1 MIRVLIA
8 DDHSIF
14 RIGLKRTLEG
24 APDMEVAA
32 EAATGEETLVKAR
45 QSNPNVVL
53 LDVSM
58 PGRGGVETAQ
68 ELKRANPR
76 VRVLM
81 LTMHPED
88 QYAVLC
94 LKLGA
99 DGYITKDVPP
109 EVLLEAVRKVAS
121 GGKYVS
127 SNLAERLAT
136 DLSSAGELWIT
147 HFGVMPVAAKLG
159 LAIVQRTGTGRT
171 RPGESVGRV
180 GRERWWDDRASLP
193 HPRRRR
199 RDPEHLR
206 LADLCAGPLR

>member
-8 DDHSIF
+8 DDHSIW
-14 RIGLKRTLEG
+14 RIGLKRTLES
-24 APDMEVAA
+24 APDMVVAA

-58 PGRGGVETAQ
+58 PGRGGVESAQ
-68 ELKRANPR
+68 ELKRVNPR

-109 EVLLEAVRKVAS
+109 EVLIEAVRKVAS
-121 GGKYVS
+121 GRKYVS

-136 DLSSAGELWIT
+136 DLSGSGDRPAHELLSSRE
-147 HFGVMPVAAKLG
+147 FEVMRKIAA
-159 LAIVQRTGTGRT
+159 GRT
-171 RPGESVGRV
+171 TGEIAAELHLSVKTVSTYRSRV
-180 GRERWWDDRASLP
+180 LQKMNLKTNADIMHYAFRAGLES
-193 HPRRRR
+193 
-199 RDPEHLR
+199 
-206 LADLCAGPLR
+206 

>member
-14 RIGLKRTLEG
+14 RIGLKRTLES
-24 APDMEVAA
+24 APDMEVAG

-45 QSNPNVVL
+45 QSSPNVVL

-109 EVLLEAVRKVAS
+109 EVLLEAVRKVAA
-121 GGKYVS
+121 GRKYVS
-127 SNLAERLAT
+127 SNLAERLAA
-136 DLSSAGELWIT
+136 DLSGAGDRPAHELLSSRE
-147 HFGVMPVAAKLG
+147 FEVMRKIAA
-159 LAIVQRTGTGRT
+159 GRT
-171 RPGESVGRV
+171 ASEIAAELHLSVKTVSTYRSRVLQKMNLKTNADIMHYAFRAGLES
-180 GRERWWDDRASLP
+180 
-193 HPRRRR
+193 
-199 RDPEHLR
+199 
-206 LADLCAGPLR
+206 

>member
-8 DDHSIF
+8 DDHTIF
-14 RIGLKRTLEG
+14 RIGLKRTLES
-24 APDMEVAA
+24 APDMVVAA

-68 ELKRANPR
+68 ELKRVNPR

-121 GGKYVS
+121 GRKYVS
-127 SNLAERLAT
+127 TNLAERLAT
-136 DLSSAGELWIT
+136 DLSGAGDRPAHELLSSRE
-147 HFGVMPVAAKLG
+147 FEVMRKIAA
-159 LAIVQRTGTGRT
+159 GRT
-171 RPGESVGRV
+171 TGEIAAELHLSVKTVSTYRSRV
-180 GRERWWDDRASLP
+180 LQKMNLKTNADIMHYAFRAGLES
-193 HPRRRR
+193 
-199 RDPEHLR
+199 
-206 LADLCAGPLR
+206 

>member
-14 RIGLKRTLEG
+14 RIGLKRTLES
-24 APDMEVAA
+24 APDMVVAA

-45 QSNPNVVL
+45 ESNPNVVL

-68 ELKRANPR
+68 ELKRVNPR

-99 DGYITKDVPP
+99 DGYVTKDVPP

-121 GGKYVS
+121 GRKYVS
-127 SNLAERLAT
+127 SNLAERLAS
-136 DLSSAGELWIT
+136 DLSGAGDRPAHELLSSRE
-147 HFGVMPVAAKLG
+147 FEVMRKIAA
-159 LAIVQRTGTGRT
+159 GRT
-171 RPGESVGRV
+171 TGEIAAELHLSVKTVSTYRSRV
-180 GRERWWDDRASLP
+180 LQKMNLRTNADIMHYAFRAGLES
-193 HPRRRR
+193 
-199 RDPEHLR
+199 
-206 LADLCAGPLR
+206 

>member
-14 RIGLKRTLEG
+14 RIGLRRTLES
-24 APDMEVAA
+24 APDMVVAA

-68 ELKRANPR
+68 ELKRVNPR

-121 GGKYVS
+121 GRKYVS

-136 DLSSAGELWIT
+136 DLS
-147 HFGVMPVAAKLG
+147 
-159 LAIVQRTGTGRT
+159 GTGDRPAHELLSSREFEVMRKIAAGRT
-171 RPGESVGRV
+171 TGEIAAELHLSVKTVSTYRSRV
-180 GRERWWDDRASLP
+180 LQKMNLKTNADIMHSAFRAGLES
-193 HPRRRR
+193 
-199 RDPEHLR
+199 
-206 LADLCAGPLR
+206 

>member
-1 MIRVLIA
+1 MIRILVA
-8 DDHSIF
+8 DDHAIF
-14 RIGLKRTLEG
+14 REGLKKVLEAG
-24 APDMEVAA
+24 DCLTVVG
-32 EAATGEETLVKAR
+32 EAATGEEVWLRAKE
-45 QSNPNVVL
+45 SHPDVVL

-68 ELKRANPR
+68 ELKRVNPR

-99 DGYITKDVPP
+99 DGYVTKDVPP

-121 GGKYVS
+121 GRKYVS

-136 DLSSAGELWIT
+136 DLSSAGDRPAHELLSSRE
-147 HFGVMPVAAKLG
+147 FEVMRKIAA
-159 LAIVQRTGTGRT
+159 GRT
-171 RPGESVGRV
+171 TGEIAAELHLSVKTVSTYRSRV
-180 GRERWWDDRASLP
+180 LQKMNLKTNADIMHYAFRAGLES
-193 HPRRRR
+193 
-199 RDPEHLR
+199 
-206 LADLCAGPLR
+206 

>member
-14 RIGLKRTLEG
+14 RIGLKRTLES
-24 APDMEVAA
+24 APDMVVAA

-68 ELKRANPR
+68 ELKRVNPR

-99 DGYITKDVPP
+99 DGYVTKDVPP

-121 GGKYVS
+121 GRKYVS

-136 DLSSAGELWIT
+136 DLSGSGDRPAHELLSSRE
-147 HFGVMPVAAKLG
+147 FEVMRKIAA
-159 LAIVQRTGTGRT
+159 GRT
-171 RPGESVGRV
+171 TGEIAAELHLSVKTVSTYRSRV
-180 GRERWWDDRASLP
+180 LQKMNLRTNADIMHYAFRAGLES
-193 HPRRRR
+193 
-199 RDPEHLR
+199 
-206 LADLCAGPLR
+206 

>member
-14 RIGLKRTLEG
+14 RIGLKRALES
-24 APDMEVAA
+24 APDMVVAA

-45 QSNPNVVL
+45 ESNPNVVL

-68 ELKRANPR
+68 ELKRVNPR

-81 LTMHPED
+81 LTVHPED

-109 EVLLEAVRKVAS
+109 DVLIEAVRKVAS
-121 GGKYVS
+121 GHKYVS

-136 DLSSAGELWIT
+136 DLSGSGDRPAHEFLSSRE
-147 HFGVMPVAAKLG
+147 FEVMRKIAA
-159 LAIVQRTGTGRT
+159 GRT
-171 RPGESVGRV
+171 TGEIAAELHLSVKTVSTYRSRV
-180 GRERWWDDRASLP
+180 LQKMNLRTNADIMHYAFRAGLES
-193 HPRRRR
+193 
-199 RDPEHLR
+199 
-206 LADLCAGPLR
+206 

>member
-14 RIGLKRTLEG
+14 RIGLKRTLES
-24 APDMEVAA
+24 APDMVVAG

-68 ELKRANPR
+68 ELKRVNPR

-121 GGKYVS
+121 GRKYVS

-136 DLSSAGELWIT
+136 DLSGSGDRPAHELLSSRE
-147 HFGVMPVAAKLG
+147 FEVMRKIAA
-159 LAIVQRTGTGRT
+159 GRT
-171 RPGESVGRV
+171 TGEIAAELHLSVKTVSTYRSRV
-180 GRERWWDDRASLP
+180 LQKMNLKTNADIMHYAFRAGLES
-193 HPRRRR
+193 
-199 RDPEHLR
+199 
-206 LADLCAGPLR
+206 

>member
-14 RIGLKRTLEG
+14 RLGIKRALG
-24 APDMEVAA
+24 ASPDVEVVA

-45 QSNPNVVL
+45 ECQPQVVL

-58 PGRGGVETAQ
+58 PGRGGLETAQ
-68 ELKRANPR
+68 ELKRANAR
-76 VRVLM
+76 VKVLM

-94 LKLGA
+94 LRMGA
-99 DGYITKDVPP
+99 DGYVTKDVPP
-109 EVLLEAVRKVAS
+109 EVLLQAVRKVAS

-136 DLSSAGELWIT
+136 DLSTGGEQPAHEMLSSREFEVMRKIAAGRTAGEI
-147 HFGVMPVAAKLG
+147 AAELHLSVKTVSTYRSRVLQKMNLKTNADIMQYAFRAG
-159 LAIVQRTGTGRT
+159 LQ
-171 RPGESVGRV
+171 S
-180 GRERWWDDRASLP
+180 
-193 HPRRRR
+193 
-199 RDPEHLR
+199 
-206 LADLCAGPLR
+206 

>member
-14 RIGLKRTLEG
+14 RIGLRRTLES
-24 APDMEVAA
+24 AADMVVAA

-68 ELKRANPR
+68 ELKRVNPR

-99 DGYITKDVPP
+99 DGYVTKDVPP

-121 GGKYVS
+121 GRKYVS

-136 DLSSAGELWIT
+136 DLSGSGDRPAHELLSSRE
-147 HFGVMPVAAKLG
+147 FEVMRKIAA
-159 LAIVQRTGTGRT
+159 GRT
-171 RPGESVGRV
+171 TGEIAAELHLSVKTVSTYRSRV
-180 GRERWWDDRASLP
+180 LQKMNLRTNADIMHYAFRAGLES
-193 HPRRRR
+193 
-199 RDPEHLR
+199 
-206 LADLCAGPLR
+206 

>member
-14 RIGLKRTLEG
+14 RIGLKRTLES
-24 APDMEVAA
+24 APDMVVAG

-68 ELKRANPR
+68 ELKRVNPR

-109 EVLLEAVRKVAS
+109 EVLIEAVRKVAS
-121 GGKYVS
+121 GRKYVS

-136 DLSSAGELWIT
+136 DLSGSGDRPAHELLSSRE
-147 HFGVMPVAAKLG
+147 FEVMRKIAA
-159 LAIVQRTGTGRT
+159 GRT
-171 RPGESVGRV
+171 TGEIAAELHLSVKTVSTYRSRV
-180 GRERWWDDRASLP
+180 LQKMNLKTNADIMHYAFRAGLES
-193 HPRRRR
+193 
-199 RDPEHLR
+199 
-206 LADLCAGPLR
+206 

>member
-24 APDMEVAA
+24 ASDMEVAA

-109 EVLLEAVRKVAS
+109 EVLLDAVRKVAS
-121 GGKYVS
+121 GRKYVS

-136 DLSSAGELWIT
+136 DLSGAGDRPAHELLSSRE
-147 HFGVMPVAAKLG
+147 FEVMRKIAA
-159 LAIVQRTGTGRT
+159 GRT
-171 RPGESVGRV
+171 ASEIAAELHLSVKTVSTYRSRVLQKMNLKTNADIMHYAFRAGLES
-180 GRERWWDDRASLP
+180 
-193 HPRRRR
+193 
-199 RDPEHLR
+199 
-206 LADLCAGPLR
+206 

>member
-24 APDMEVAA
+24 APDMQVAA

-45 QSNPNVVL
+45 QSKPDVVL

-68 ELKRANPR
+68 ELKRSNPR
-76 VRVLM
+76 MRVLM
-81 LTMHPED
+81 LTVHPED

-109 EVLLEAVRKVAS
+109 DVLLEAVRKVAA
-121 GGKYVS
+121 GRKYVS
-127 SNLAERLAT
+127 TNLAERLAT
-136 DLSSAGELWIT
+136 DLSSPGDRPPHELLSSRE
-147 HFGVMPVAAKLG
+147 FEVMRKIAA
-159 LAIVQRTGTGRT
+159 GRT
-171 RPGESVGRV
+171 TGEIAAELHLSVKTVSTYRSRV
-180 GRERWWDDRASLP
+180 LQKMNLKTNADIMHYAFRAGLES
-193 HPRRRR
+193 
-199 RDPEHLR
+199 
-206 LADLCAGPLR
+206 

>member
-14 RIGLKRTLEG
+14 RIGLKRTLES
-24 APDMEVAA
+24 APDMVVAA

-68 ELKRANPR
+68 ELKRVNPR

-109 EVLLEAVRKVAS
+109 EVLLEAVRKVAA
-121 GGKYVS
+121 GRKYVS
-127 SNLAERLAT
+127 ANLAERLAT
-136 DLSSAGELWIT
+136 DLSGAGDRPAHELLSSRE
-147 HFGVMPVAAKLG
+147 FEVMRKIAA
-159 LAIVQRTGTGRT
+159 GRT
-171 RPGESVGRV
+171 TGEIAEELHLSVKTVSTYRARV
-180 GRERWWDDRASLP
+180 LQKMNLKNNADIMHYAFRAGLQS
-193 HPRRRR
+193 
-199 RDPEHLR
+199 
-206 LADLCAGPLR
+206 

>member
-14 RIGLKRTLEG
+14 RIGLKRTLES
-24 APDMEVAA
+24 APDMVLAG

-68 ELKRANPR
+68 ELKRVNPR

-121 GGKYVS
+121 GRKYVS

-136 DLSSAGELWIT
+136 DLSGSGDRPAHELLSSRE
-147 HFGVMPVAAKLG
+147 FEVMRKIAA
-159 LAIVQRTGTGRT
+159 GRT
-171 RPGESVGRV
+171 TGEIAAELHLSVKTVSTYRSRV
-180 GRERWWDDRASLP
+180 LQKMNLKTNADIMHYAFRAGLES
-193 HPRRRR
+193 
-199 RDPEHLR
+199 
-206 LADLCAGPLR
+206 

>member
-8 DDHSIF
+8 DDHAIF
-14 RIGLKRTLEG
+14 RIGLKRTLEA
-24 APDMEVAA
+24 APDMTVAG

-45 QSNPNVVL
+45 QAHPNVVL

-58 PGRGGVETAQ
+58 PGRGGIETAQ
-68 ELKRANPR
+68 ELKRNDPR

-109 EVLLEAVRKVAS
+109 EVLLEAVRKVAA
-121 GGKYVS
+121 GRKYVS
-127 SNLAERLAT
+127 ANLAERLAT
-136 DLSSAGELWIT
+136 DLSGAGDRPAHELLSSRE
-147 HFGVMPVAAKLG
+147 FEVMRKIAA
-159 LAIVQRTGTGRT
+159 GRT
-171 RPGESVGRV
+171 TGEIAAELHLSVKTVSTYRSRV
-180 GRERWWDDRASLP
+180 LQKMNLKTNADIMHYAFRAGLES
-193 HPRRRR
+193 
-199 RDPEHLR
+199 
-206 LADLCAGPLR
+206 

>member
-14 RIGLKRTLEG
+14 RIGLKRTLES
-24 APDMEVAA
+24 APDMVVAA

-68 ELKRANPR
+68 ELKRVNPR

-121 GGKYVS
+121 GRKYVS

-136 DLSSAGELWIT
+136 DLS
-147 HFGVMPVAAKLG
+147 
-159 LAIVQRTGTGRT
+159 GTGDRPAHELLSSREFEVMRKIAAGRT
-171 RPGESVGRV
+171 TGEIAAELHLSVKTVSTYRSRV
-180 GRERWWDDRASLP
+180 LQKMNLKTNADIMHYAFRAGLES
-193 HPRRRR
+193 
-199 RDPEHLR
+199 
-206 LADLCAGPLR
+206 

>member
-14 RIGLKRTLEG
+14 RIGLKRALEG
-24 APDMEVAA
+24 APDMVVAA

-45 QSNPNVVL
+45 QSHPDVVL

-81 LTMHPED
+81 LTVHPED

-109 EVLLEAVRKVAS
+109 DTLLEAVRKVAA
-121 GGKYVS
+121 GRKYVS
-127 SNLAERLAT
+127 SNLAERLAS
-136 DLSSAGELWIT
+136 DLSTAADRPAHELLSSRE
-147 HFGVMPVAAKLG
+147 FEVMRKIAA
-159 LAIVQRTGTGRT
+159 GRT
-171 RPGESVGRV
+171 TGEIAAELHLSVKTVSTYRSRV
-180 GRERWWDDRASLP
+180 LQKMNLRTNADIMHYAFRAGLES
-193 HPRRRR
+193 
-199 RDPEHLR
+199 
-206 LADLCAGPLR
+206 

>member
-121 GGKYVS
+121 GRKYVS

-136 DLSSAGELWIT
+136 DLSGAGDRPAHELLSSRE
-147 HFGVMPVAAKLG
+147 FEVMRKIAA
-159 LAIVQRTGTGRT
+159 GRT
-171 RPGESVGRV
+171 ASEIAAELHLSVKTVSTYRSRVLQKMNLKTNADIMHYAFRAGLES
-180 GRERWWDDRASLP
+180 
-193 HPRRRR
+193 
-199 RDPEHLR
+199 
-206 LADLCAGPLR
+206 

>member
-14 RIGLKRTLEG
+14 RIGLKRTLES
-24 APDMEVAA
+24 APDMVVAG

-45 QSNPNVVL
+45 ESNPNVVL

-68 ELKRANPR
+68 ELKRVNPR

-121 GGKYVS
+121 GRKYVS
-127 SNLAERLAT
+127 SNLVERLAT
-136 DLSSAGELWIT
+136 DLSGSGDRPAHELLSSRE
-147 HFGVMPVAAKLG
+147 FEVMRKIAA
-159 LAIVQRTGTGRT
+159 GRT
-171 RPGESVGRV
+171 TGEIAAELHLSVKTVSTYRSRV
-180 GRERWWDDRASLP
+180 LQKMNLRTNADIMHYAFRAGLES
-193 HPRRRR
+193 
-199 RDPEHLR
+199 
-206 LADLCAGPLR
+206 

>member
-14 RIGLKRTLEG
+14 RIGLKRTLES
-24 APDMEVAA
+24 APDMVVAA

-45 QSNPNVVL
+45 ESNPNVVL

-68 ELKRANPR
+68 ELKRVNPR

-121 GGKYVS
+121 GRKYVS

-136 DLSSAGELWIT
+136 DLS
-147 HFGVMPVAAKLG
+147 
-159 LAIVQRTGTGRT
+159 GTGDRPAHELLSSREFEVMRKIAAGRT
-171 RPGESVGRV
+171 TGEIAAELHLSVKTVSTYRSRV
-180 GRERWWDDRASLP
+180 LQKMNLRTNADIMHYAFRAGLES
-193 HPRRRR
+193 
-199 RDPEHLR
+199 
-206 LADLCAGPLR
+206 

>member
-8 DDHSIF
+8 DDHSIW
-14 RIGLKRTLEG
+14 RIGLKRTLES
-24 APDMEVAA
+24 APDMVVAA

-68 ELKRANPR
+68 ELKRVNPR

-121 GGKYVS
+121 GRKYVS

-136 DLSSAGELWIT
+136 DLS
-147 HFGVMPVAAKLG
+147 
-159 LAIVQRTGTGRT
+159 GTGDRPAHELLSSREFEVMRKIAAGRT
-171 RPGESVGRV
+171 TGEIAAELHLSVKTVSTYRSRV
-180 GRERWWDDRASLP
+180 LQKMNLKTNADIMHYAFRAGLES
-193 HPRRRR
+193 
-199 RDPEHLR
+199 
-206 LADLCAGPLR
+206 

>member
-14 RIGLKRTLEG
+14 RIGLKRTLES
-24 APDMEVAA
+24 APDMVVAA

-45 QSNPNVVL
+45 ESNPNVVL

-68 ELKRANPR
+68 ELKRVNPR

-109 EVLLEAVRKVAS
+109 EVLLDAVRKVAS
-121 GGKYVS
+121 GHKYVS

-136 DLSSAGELWIT
+136 DLS
-147 HFGVMPVAAKLG
+147 
-159 LAIVQRTGTGRT
+159 GTGDRPAHELLSSREFEVMRKIAAGRT
-171 RPGESVGRV
+171 TGEIAAELHLSVKTVSTYRSRV
-180 GRERWWDDRASLP
+180 LQKMNLRTNADIMHYAFRAGLES
-193 HPRRRR
+193 
-199 RDPEHLR
+199 
-206 LADLCAGPLR
+206 

>member
-14 RIGLKRTLEG
+14 RIGLKRTLES
-24 APDMEVAA
+24 APDMVVAA

-45 QSNPNVVL
+45 ESNPNVVL

-68 ELKRANPR
+68 ELKRVNPR

-109 EVLLEAVRKVAS
+109 EVLLAAVRKVAS

-136 DLSSAGELWIT
+136 DLSGAGDRPAHELLSSREFEVMRKIAAGRTAGEI
-147 HFGVMPVAAKLG
+147 AAELHLSVKTVSTYRSRVLQKMNLKTNADIMHYAFRAG
-159 LAIVQRTGTGRT
+159 L
-171 RPGESVGRV
+171 ES
-180 GRERWWDDRASLP
+180 
-193 HPRRRR
+193 
-199 RDPEHLR
+199 
-206 LADLCAGPLR
+206 

>member
-14 RIGLKRTLEG
+14 RIGLKRTLES

-121 GGKYVS
+121 GRKYVS

-136 DLSSAGELWIT
+136 DLSGAGDRPAHELLSSRE
-147 HFGVMPVAAKLG
+147 FEVMRKIAA
-159 LAIVQRTGTGRT
+159 GRT
-171 RPGESVGRV
+171 ASEIAAELHLSVKTVSTYRSRVLQKMNLKTNADIMHYAFRAGLES
-180 GRERWWDDRASLP
+180 
-193 HPRRRR
+193 
-199 RDPEHLR
+199 
-206 LADLCAGPLR
+206 

>member
-14 RIGLKRTLEG
+14 RIGLKRTLES
-24 APDMEVAA
+24 APDMVVAA

-45 QSNPNVVL
+45 ESNPNVVL

-68 ELKRANPR
+68 ELKRVNPR

-121 GGKYVS
+121 GRKYVS

-136 DLSSAGELWIT
+136 DLSGTGDRPAHELLSSREFEVMRKIAAGRTAGEI
-147 HFGVMPVAAKLG
+147 AAELHLSVKTVSTYRSRVLQKMNLRTNADIMHYAFRAG
-159 LAIVQRTGTGRT
+159 L
-171 RPGESVGRV
+171 ES
-180 GRERWWDDRASLP
+180 
-193 HPRRRR
+193 
-199 RDPEHLR
+199 
-206 LADLCAGPLR
+206 

>member
-14 RIGLKRTLEG
+14 RIGLRRTLES
-24 APDMEVAA
+24 APDMVVAA

-45 QSNPNVVL
+45 ESNPNVVL

-68 ELKRANPR
+68 ELKRVSPR

-121 GGKYVS
+121 GRKYVS

-136 DLSSAGELWIT
+136 DLSGSGDRPAHELLSSRE
-147 HFGVMPVAAKLG
+147 FEVMRKIAA
-159 LAIVQRTGTGRT
+159 GRT
-171 RPGESVGRV
+171 TGEIAAELHLSVKTVSTYRSRV
-180 GRERWWDDRASLP
+180 LQKMNLRTNADIMHYAFRAGLES
-193 HPRRRR
+193 
-199 RDPEHLR
+199 
-206 LADLCAGPLR
+206 